1 MKNLRYSNR
10 RDWMKL
16 CIAVAITVLYV
27 IFSMQIYDL
36 LYYDAG
42 FSDAM
47 YKQDLYWVVSLIT
60 LSIAWSAAIVYYW
73 VIDRFDRW
81 YHWIVGLCAAAV
93 CTYFAT
99 YNYLDGTIQ
108 LQLILDGNQLLSFS
122 ITNVV
127 IGVVL
132 YLVSSFGTKDLSNHC
147 STTPF

>member
-1 MKNLRYSNR
+1 
-10 RDWMKL
+10 MKL

-27 IFSMQIYDL
+27 IFSIQIYDL
-36 LYYDAG
+36 LYYEG
-42 FSDAM
+42 VFSNIM
-47 YKQDLYWVVSLIT
+47 YTLDLYWGVSLIT
-60 LSIAWSAAIVYYW
+60 LSIAWGSAIVYYW

-81 YHWIVGLCAAAV
+81 YHWIIGLCAAAV

-99 YNYLDGTIQ
+99 YNYLNGTIL
-108 LQLILDGNQLLSFS
+108 LQLISGGNQLLSFS

-132 YLVSSFGTKDLSNHC
+132 YLVASFGTKDLSNHC